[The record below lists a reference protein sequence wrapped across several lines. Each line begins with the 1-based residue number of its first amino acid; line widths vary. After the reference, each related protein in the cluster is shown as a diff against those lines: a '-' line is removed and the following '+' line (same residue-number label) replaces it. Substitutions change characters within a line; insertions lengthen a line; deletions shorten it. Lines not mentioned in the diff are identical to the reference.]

1 MTRESSSASDQAS
14 AGCNAD
20 AGASAPS
27 GASGASGGAS
37 GASAVAATGGAEV
50 NTVALVSAGPRAARN
65 AAPIAAVSC
74 GRGAVTTGTPN
85 RPDSVVVTDAMLA
98 PPPTEMIATRSAG

>member
-1 MTRESSSASDQAS
+1 MTWESSSASDQAS
-14 AGCNAD
+14 AGCTAD
-20 AGASAPS
+20 AGASAPP
-27 GASGASGGAS
+27 GASGAS
-37 GASAVAATGGAEV
+37 GASAVAAIGGAEV

-98 PPPTEMIATRSAG
+98 PPPTETIATRSAV